1 MPDPTDLESPAARD
15 GSVWFASALL
25 PAGWCEGVRIHWR
38 AGAIDCIQVN
48 VPAAPGEEHYAVG
61 LPGLGNVHSHAFQRG
76 IAGLTEYRRGADDFW
91 SWRDAMYRFVQRLEP
106 ADLEAV
112 TALAYVEMLES
123 GITRVGEFHYLH
135 HARDAAHYANIAE
148 HAERV
153 AAAAE
158 DSGIG
163 LTLLPVFYA
172 HGGVGAQPATPA
184 QGRFVNSLDSFVR
197 LLDTCRQ
204 VTARL
209 SFSNVGVAAHSLR
222 AVTPQQLQALIPLAG
237 HEPLHIHI
245 AEQQAEVHQWLQW
258 AGCRPVEWLLDHAP
272 VGPQWCLVHATHVT
286 AIELARLAASGA
298 TVGLCPSTEA
308 NLGDGAFP
316 AQEYL
321 AQNGSFGIGTDSNVL
336 IDFAE
341 ELRLLEYGQRLLHRK
356 RNVLH
361 HPAPDGPA
369 VDWST
374 GRVLLER
381 SLTGAQHALHPLT
394 GRLAPGCVADLI
406 ACSTAHP
413 SLTARHGDAWL
424 DSWIFAGATAIDSV
438 WSAGRK
444 VVSAGRHHARER
456 IAGRYQATLQR
467 LLRSGSD

>member
-1 MPDPTDLESPAARD
+1 MPDAADIESPTAHN

-25 PAGWCEGVRIHWR
+25 PTGWCESVCVRWQ
-38 AGAIDCIQVN
+38 AGAISSVQVN
-48 VPAAPGEEHYAVG
+48 VPAPPGEECYAVG

-91 SWRDAMYRFVQRLEP
+91 SWRDAMYRFVQQLEP
-106 ADLEAV
+106 EALEAV
-112 TALAYVEMLES
+112 TAQAYVEMLES

-135 HARDAAHYANIAE
+135 HAHDGAHYAYIAE

-153 AAAAE
+153 AAAAQ

-172 HGGVGAQPATPA
+172 HGGVGGQPPTPA
-184 QGRFVNSLDSFVR
+184 QGRFVNSLDSFAR
-197 LLDTCRQ
+197 LLEACRQ
-204 VTARL
+204 IIARS
-209 SFSNVGVAAHSLR
+209 SFGNVGVAAHSLR

-237 HEPLHIHI
+237 ADPLHIHI

-258 AGCRPVEWLLDHAP
+258 AGCRPVEWLLDHAA

-286 AIELARLAASGA
+286 AAELARLAASGA

-308 NLGDGAFP
+308 NLGDGVFP

-321 AQNGSFGIGTDSNVL
+321 AQAGSFGIGTDSNVR

-341 ELRLLEYGQRLLHRK
+341 ELRLLEYGQRLLHRA
-356 RNVLH
+356 RNVLQR
-361 HPAPDGPA
+361 PA

-374 GRVLLER
+374 GRVLLEQA
-381 SLTGAQHALHPLT
+381 LAGAQRTLHPLT

-406 ACSTAHP
+406 ACSDAHP
-413 SLTARHGDAWL
+413 SLTARQGDPWL
-424 DSWIFAGATAIDSV
+424 DSWIFAGATAVDSV

-456 IAGRYQATLQR
+456 IAARYKTTLRR
-467 LLRSGSD
+467 LLS